1 MQIIGDRH
9 YKRDPGEQITFSAGP
24 GNQLGSIGVTCSC
37 NPGTT
42 LPIIVGG
49 SGHCTVTVTAG
60 FTGSDG
66 GSVDIIVTGSARGT
80 DTSKIRQLT
89 TLPFRSGIFTID

>member
-9 YKRDPGEQITFSAGP
+9 YKSAPGEQVTFS
-24 GNQLGSIGVTCSC
+24 LGDSVATGSVVVACSSS
-37 NPGTT
+37 PGTS
-42 LPIIVGG
+42 LPVQVGG
-49 SGHCTVTVTAG
+49 SGHRTVAVTVG

-66 GSVDIIVTGSARGT
+66 GSAEIIVTGSAGGS

-89 TLPFRSGIFTID
+89 TLPFRSGIFIVD